1 MIKDI
6 NINNHPQRNFILGM
20 VKEQLINRKRY
31 VSMAVDNWKANK
43 YNAESEFKKYNINY
57 FKIECKLIERALANN
72 AT

>member
-1 MIKDI
+1 MKDI

-20 VKEQLINRKRY
+20 GKEQLINRKRY

-43 YNAESEFKKYNINY
+43 YNVDSEFQKYNINY
-57 FKIECKLIERALANN
+57 FEIEHKLIECALANN